1 MLSPATKLCLTF
13 PSKQSALYL
22 ATAFKVYHEI
32 KTNRLDDFLKKLRV
46 GAGPPSHFPGMC
58 TVPGHGA
65 GPMLQTFPREA
76 SGFSAPSRATLTALE
91 SSASLSSSDPLPTS
105 VTSPSTWNGQ
115 MLSANLE
122 LLTSIPSDP
131 TLPSVTS
138 NLTWLAKAS
147 LQAALAAKDELA

>member
-1 MLSPATKLCLTF
+1 MPRSGDVMVYKKDTT
-13 PSKQSALYL
+13 L
-22 ATAFKVYHEI
+22 AQA
-32 KTNRLDDFLKKLRV
+32 RM
-46 GAGPPSHFPGMC
+46 GAGLPTLFPGMC

-65 GPMLQTFPREA
+65 GPMLLTFPREA

-131 TLPSVTS
+131 TLPSVTP